1 MTPTSIAVRPVATSN
16 ERMFHLQ
23 LADQAFSNEPSE
35 NGAQSWG
42 QFITTAPD
50 YRPEEFRGAF
60 RADEQM
66 GGYIVYE
73 RKLRMGEARLTTG
86 CISAVVTHP
95 HFRHQGVARAMMQD
109 AIDYAQAHKHALLL
123 LDGIPKFY
131 HRYGYTDIFDLSIQ
145 LINREAILAL
155 RASPY
160 NVRPATVD
168 DARSIL
174 SLYERQY
181 SAYSGSFTRSL
192 ERQAHLLRHRTEHNP
207 PFLALDASGQP
218 QGYLKLSRGEE
229 HPQALEM
236 AAENW
241 SAALALLQHHA
252 RRVEGPGAP
261 PALRYRLP
269 PSAPVLQWMIDTLE
283 VPDTTMW
290 QHPADEWSVL
300 SQTFHHRNTGWMAR
314 LVDLAVLAQELL
326 PEWQARWRRS
336 LAHWSG
342 TLSLLIDDATCTFYI
357 NGSELHIPTHPE
369 HSVTSIRLTAQDFM
383 QLVFGYRSISQLL
396 EQEIQTLAPDVRS
409 VLDILFPPG
418 HTWIPS
424 SDMF

>member
-1 MTPTSIAVRPVATSN
+1 MTPTSIAVRPVATSD

-35 NGAQSWG
+35 SGAQSWG
-42 QFITTAPD
+42 HFITTAPD

-73 RKLRMGEARLTTG
+73 RKLRMGEARITTG

-95 HFRHQGVARAMMQD
+95 HFRHQGVASAMMQD
-109 AIDYAQAHKHALLL
+109 AIDYAQTHKHALLL
-123 LDGIPKFY
+123 MDGIPKFY
-131 HRYGYTDIFDLSIQ
+131 YRYGYIDVFDLSIQ
-145 LINREAILAL
+145 YVNRDAILAQ
-155 RASPY
+155 RASTFS
-160 NVRPATVD
+160 VRPATVD
-168 DARSIL
+168 DARAML

-181 SAYSGSFTRSL
+181 SPYSGSFTRSL
-192 ERQAHLLRHRTEHNP
+192 ERQAHLLRHRTAQNP

-218 QGYLKLSRGEE
+218 QGYLQLSRGEE

-252 RRVEGPGAP
+252 HLVEGPGAP
-261 PALRYRLP
+261 RALRYRLP
-269 PSAPVLQWMIDTLE
+269 PTAPVLQWMIDTLE

-290 QHPADEWSVL
+290 RHPADEWGVL
-300 SQTFHHRNTGWMAR
+300 SQTFHHRYTGWMAR
-314 LVDLAVLAQELL
+314 LVDLAVLARELL

-342 TLSLLIDDATCTFYI
+342 TLSLLIDDEACSFHI
-357 NGSELHIPTHPE
+357 NGSELHLHTGPE
-369 HSVTSIRLTAQDFM
+369 QPVASIRLTAQAFM
-383 QLVFGYRSISQLL
+383 QLVFGYRSIGQILG
-396 EQEIQTLAPDVRS
+396 QEIQVIDPAIRS
-409 VLDILFPPG
+409 TLDILFPTG

>member
-1 MTPTSIAVRPVATSN
+1 MTPTSIAVRPVATSD

-35 NGAQSWG
+35 SGAQSWG
-42 QFITTAPD
+42 RFITTAPD

-95 HFRHQGVARAMMQD
+95 HFRHQGVASAMMRD
-109 AIDYAQAHKHALLL
+109 AIDYAQTHKHALLL

-131 HRYGYTDIFDLSIQ
+131 YRYGYTDVFDLSIQ
-145 LINREAILAL
+145 DINRDAILAQ
-155 RASPY
+155 RASAFS
-160 NVRPATVD
+160 VRPATVD
-168 DARSIL
+168 DAPTIL

-181 SAYSGSFTRSL
+181 SPYSGSFTRSL
-192 ERQAHLLRHRTEHNP
+192 ERQAHLLRHRTAQNP
-207 PFLALDASGQP
+207 PFLALDASGQA
-218 QGYLKLSRGEE
+218 QGYLQLSRGEE

-252 RRVEGPGAP
+252 RLVEGPGAP
-261 PALRYRLP
+261 RALRYRLP
-269 PSAPVLQWMIDTLE
+269 PTAPMLQWMIDMLE

-290 QHPADEWSVL
+290 RHPADEWGVL
-300 SQTFHHRNTGWMAR
+300 SQTFHHRYTGWMAR

-326 PEWQARWRRS
+326 PALQARWRRA

-342 TLSLLIDDATCTFYI
+342 TLSLLIDDATCTFQI
-357 NGSELHIPTHPE
+357 NGSELHLHAGAE
-369 HSVTSIRLTAQDFM
+369 QSVASIRLTAQAFM

-396 EQEIQTLAPDVRS
+396 GQEIQGIDPAVRS
-409 VLDILFPPG
+409 VLDILFPSG